1 MAIGVTTDGES
12 LKTTVSVKSGRKKLY
27 DNEAMVVEAFK
38 EKHIKVDL
46 VDEDDHHFKLNWDGE
61 KYVGNFFGT
70 TLTCEYDVT
79 RDFKADISAPTRNES
94 GSTEVAT
101 RSNGGRPDRYK
112 L

>member
-1 MAIGVTTDGES
+1 MGIGVQSDGSS
-12 LKTTVSVKSGRKKLY
+12 LETTVSVKSGRKKLY
-27 DNEAMVVEAFK
+27 ENKATVDEGFN

-46 VDEDDHHFKLNWDGE
+46 VDEDDHYFKLNWDGE

-70 TLTCEYDVT
+70 TLTCEYEVT
-79 RDFKADISAPTRNES
+79 RDFKADISAPTSGES
-94 GSTEVAT
+94 GPAVVAT

>member
-1 MAIGVTTDGES
+1 ME
-12 LKTTVSVKSGRKKLY
+12 TTVSVKSGRKKLY
-27 DNEAMVVEAFK
+27 DNKAKVVEGFR

-46 VDEDDHHFKLNWDGE
+46 VDEDDHYFKLNWDGE

-70 TLTCEYDVT
+70 TLTCEYEVT
-79 RDFKADISAPTRNES
+79 RDFKADISAPTSGES
-94 GSTEVAT
+94 GPAVVAT